1 MTNHRLFLWIGG
13 ALIILPFLG
22 IPESWKHLIIFI
34 IALALI
40 AIALIIRSSEQEQ
53 RSHSHE
59 PVFEEASGNHEHAY
73 VSAHEHVDAADAP
86 AGAYANEQRADDVY
100 ADEPMYETR
109 VFEETVSY
117 DASETADSA
126 QYVAGAVVVE
136 DVIAPKPKK
145 PRKKRVTKKPEE
157 TFEEVGNADVSESFD
172 EYAR

>member
-40 AIALIIRSSEQEQ
+40 AIALIIRSAEQEQ
-53 RSHSHE
+53 RPQSHE
-59 PVFEEASGNHEHAY
+59 PVFEEASGDHKQAY
-73 VSAHEHVDAADAP
+73 ADTSDHIDVADAP
-86 AGAYANEQRADDVY
+86 VGGY
-100 ADEPMYETR
+100 ADEPMYEAH

-117 DASETADSA
+117 DTSEIADSA
-126 QYVAGAVVVE
+126 QYGAGAVVVE

-157 TFEEVGNADVSESFD
+157 TFEEVGNTDVSESFD